1 MGLAVQQL
9 HNLVR
14 TYQRVLQADSPAQTS
29 EAAFAH
35 QEDSVSISSEARE
48 RVDEALA
55 TEAFA
60 SGEKGRQV

>member
-1 MGLAVQQL
+1 MAVAAQQL

-14 TYQRVLQADSPAQTS
+14 TYQRILQADLPARVADQAV
-29 EAAFAH
+29 E
-35 QEDSVSISSEARE
+35 QEVDSVSISPEARE
-48 RVDEALA
+48 RVDQARA